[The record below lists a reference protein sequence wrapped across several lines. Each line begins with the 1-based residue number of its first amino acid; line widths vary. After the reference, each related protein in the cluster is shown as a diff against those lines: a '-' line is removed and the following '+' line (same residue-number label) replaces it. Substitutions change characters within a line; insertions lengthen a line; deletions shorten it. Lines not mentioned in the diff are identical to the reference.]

1 MASEVHG
8 EVVWI
13 IGGSSGIGF
22 AIAMAFAEQGMPYSI
37 AISGRNEENLRGAA
51 SRIEVATGHRVFAAR
66 CDVTKGDDVRF
77 TAAGIADHFGCEIS
91 ILIHCAGI
99 SPFTTFTEASLE
111 EFDEVMKVNLKGAF
125 LCTKAVV
132 PAMYSR
138 HRGTIVMMLSIASEK
153 AFKGGA
159 AYVASKFAL
168 RGFTDSLRE
177 EARKQGV
184 RVIGMLP
191 GAVETELWG
200 ADERA
205 KYHERMMQPEDI
217 AKAVLV
223 AVQTEARALVEEIR
237 MRPIGGDL

>member
-1 MASEVHG
+1 MNSHAG

-13 IGGSSGIGF
+13 TGASSGIGY
-22 AIAMAFAEQGMPYSI
+22 AIATAFAQRGMGDLI
-37 AISGRNEENLRGAA
+37 AISSRNVEKLQNAVA
-51 SRIEVATGHRVFAAR
+51 RIEASTGKRVFAVR
-66 CDVTKGDDVRF
+66 CDVTNSGEVTQATR
-77 TAAGIADHFGCEIS
+77 TIADHFGAEIS
-91 ILIHCAGI
+91 TLVHCAGI
-99 SPFTTFTEASLE
+99 SPFTTFTETSVA
-111 EFDEVMKVNLKGAF
+111 EFDEVIQVNLKGAF
-125 LCTKAVV
+125 LCSKAVL
-132 PAMYSR
+132 PAMYLR

-184 RVIGMLP
+184 RVIALLP

-200 ADERA
+200 SEERE

-217 AKAVLV
+217 ATAVLD
-223 AVQTEARALVEEIR
+223 AVEMEDRALVEEIR